1 VKLGTVEVNGTQ
13 RVAVALDDARAVLLA
28 PGTTVAGLIGDWPNA
43 RQAVERAAAD
53 GAGEAVPVTG
63 LRWLPPLPRPGKVI
77 CVALNNSAN
86 ASRIMSGPSH
96 PATFNKPATSLLGHG
111 RPIRLKKEFGRV
123 HPEPELA
130 VVIGAGPANTGHTGP
145 SGTGGSDIPLSRA
158 MDHVFG
164 YTIIND
170 LTSPDM
176 RAQDTFHYR
185 AIHPGKGGDGVEYVD
200 TWTTYSGRYKGT
212 DGFGPIGP
220 WIVTADEIADPHA
233 LTVTC
238 VHQGR
243 VITEDSTANLTHKVA
258 DVISF
263 LSGYQTLE
271 PGDIIAMGTALKA
284 SASSGGAVQN
294 VNLTVLGG
302 PIEVT
307 ISGIGTLSN
316 PVVTRG
322 DDPQY
327 LPGSAVP
334 GRMVKTATV
343 SDPSQRNER

>member
-1 VKLGTVEVNGTQ
+1 VKLGTVEADGTQ
-13 RVAVALDDARAVLLA
+13 RVAVAVDDTRAVLLA
-28 PGTTVAGLIGDWPNA
+28 PGTTVAGLISDWAAA
-43 RQAVERAAAD
+43 RPAVERAAAA
-53 GAGEAVPVTG
+53 GAEEAVPLAG
-63 LRWLPPLPRPGKVI
+63 LSWLPPLPRPGKII

-86 ASRIMSGPSH
+86 ASRIMSGPAH
-96 PATFNKPATSLLGHG
+96 PATFSKPASSLLGHG

-130 VVIGAGPANTGHTGP
+130 VVIGGKGAGIALPE
-145 SGTGGSDIPLSRA
+145 A

-176 RAQDTFHYR
+176 RTDDTFHYR
-185 AIHPGKGGDGVEYVD
+185 AIHPAEEGGDGIEYVD
-200 TWTTYSGRYKGT
+200 TWVSYSGRYKGT

-220 WIVTADEIADPHA
+220 WIVTADEIPDPHD

-258 DVISF
+258 EVISF
-263 LSGYQTLE
+263 ISGYQTLE

-284 SASSGGAVQN
+284 SAAGGTAVQN
-294 VNLTVLGG
+294 VNLTRLGG

-316 PVVTRG
+316 PVEM
-322 DDPQY
+322 P
-327 LPGSAVP
+327 
-334 GRMVKTATV
+334 
-343 SDPSQRNER
+343 

>member
-1 VKLGTVEVNGTQ
+1 VKLGTVEADGTQ
-13 RVAVALDDARAVLLA
+13 RVAVALDDTRAVLLA
-28 PGTTVAGLIGDWPNA
+28 PGTTMAGLIGDWANA
-43 RQAVERAAAD
+43 RPAVELAAQA
-53 GAGEAVPVTG
+53 GAEEAVPVAS
-63 LRWLPPLPRPGKVI
+63 LSWLPPLPRPGKII

-86 ASRIMSGPSH
+86 ASRIMSGPAH
-96 PATFNKPATSLLGHG
+96 PATFSKPASSLLGHG

-130 VVIGAGPANTGHTGP
+130 VVIGTNGA
-145 SGTGGSDIPLSRA
+145 DIPLSEA

-176 RAQDTFHYR
+176 RTEDTFHYR
-185 AIHPGKGGDGVEYVD
+185 AIHPAKAIHPDDQSDGIEYVD
-200 TWTTYSGRYKGT
+200 TWVSYSGRYKGT

-220 WIVTADEIADPHA
+220 WIVTADEIPDPHD

-243 VITEDSTANLTHKVA
+243 VITADSTANLTHKVA
-258 DVISF
+258 EVISF

-284 SASSGGAVQN
+284 SAAGGAAVQN
-294 VNLTVLGG
+294 VNLTRLGG

-316 PVVTRG
+316 PVEM
-322 DDPQY
+322 P
-327 LPGSAVP
+327 
-334 GRMVKTATV
+334 
-343 SDPSQRNER
+343 

>member
-1 VKLGTVEVNGTQ
+1 MKLGTVETGGAQ
-13 RVAVALDDARAVLLA
+13 RVAVALDDTRAVLLA
-28 PGTTVAGLIGDWPNA
+28 PGTTVAGLIGDWAAA
-43 RQAVERAAAD
+43 RSAVELAAQAD
-53 GAGEAVPVTG
+53 AEEAVPVAS
-63 LRWLPPLPRPGKVI
+63 LSWLPPLPRPGKII

-96 PATFNKPATSLLGHG
+96 PATFSKPASSLLGHG

-130 VVIGAGPANTGHTGP
+130 VVIGTQGA
-145 SGTGGSDIPLSRA
+145 DIPLAKA

-164 YTIIND
+164 YTIVND

-176 RAQDTFHYR
+176 RTEDTFHYR
-185 AIHPGKGGDGVEYVD
+185 AIHPAKDANPGEHSDGIEYVD
-200 TWTTYSGRYKGT
+200 TWVSYSGRYKGT

-220 WIVTADEIADPHA
+220 WIVTADEIPDPHD

-271 PGDIIAMGTALKA
+271 PGDVIAMGTALKA
-284 SASSGGAVQN
+284 SASGGGAVQN
-294 VNLTVLGG
+294 VNLTRLGG

-316 PVVTRG
+316 PVE
-322 DDPQY
+322 
-327 LPGSAVP
+327 VP
-334 GRMVKTATV
+334 
-343 SDPSQRNER
+343 

>member
-1 VKLGTVEVNGTQ
+1 VKLGTVAADGIQ
-13 RVAVALDDARAVLLA
+13 RVAVALDDTRAVLLA
-28 PGTTVAGLIGDWPNA
+28 PGMTVAGLIGDWAAA
-43 RQAVERAAAD
+43 RPAVELAVRA
-53 GAGEAVPVTG
+53 GAEEAVPVAG
-63 LRWLPPLPRPGKVI
+63 LSWLPPVPRPGKII

-86 ASRIMSGPSH
+86 ASRIMSGPAH
-96 PATFNKPATSLLGHG
+96 PATFSKPASSLLGHG

-130 VVIGAGPANTGHTGP
+130 VVIGGQGA
-145 SGTGGSDIPLSRA
+145 DIGLPEA

-176 RAQDTFHYR
+176 RTEDTFHYR
-185 AIHPGKGGDGVEYVD
+185 AIHPAKEGGDGIEYVD
-200 TWTTYSGRYKGT
+200 TWVSYSGRYKGT

-220 WIVTADEIADPHA
+220 WIVTADEIPDPHD

-258 DVISF
+258 EVISF
-263 LSGYQTLE
+263 ISGYQTLE

-284 SASSGGAVQN
+284 SAAGGAAVQN
-294 VNLTVLGG
+294 VNLTRLGG

-316 PVVTRG
+316 PVEM
-322 DDPQY
+322 P
-327 LPGSAVP
+327 
-334 GRMVKTATV
+334 
-343 SDPSQRNER
+343 